1 MEDDLLPSANVYL
14 AHNNINDR
22 LPGEIGAFLWVEQ
35 NINIGTMGSD
45 SIENSLRIQAV
56 FGKEFSKFIVTR
68 CLGQRKAH
76 I

>member
-1 MEDDLLPSANVYL
+1 MEDDLLPSANVHL
-14 AHNNINDR
+14 ARNNISDHI
-22 LPGEIGAFLWVEQ
+22 PGELVALLWIEQ